1 MPCTYGDRLTAA
13 STSTCTRIR
22 VSEALG
28 IENLH
33 THESSRR
40 TYVSGLVALCY
51 QPGASAGVANSKRDA
66 SAGNDHTTNWLA
78 LCLVIVEPH
87 GMKRT

>member
-1 MPCTYGDRLTAA
+1 MPCTYGERLKAA

-22 VSEALG
+22 VSEASRIG
-28 IENLH
+28 TLH

-40 TYVSGLVALCY
+40 AYASGLVALCY
-51 QPGASAGVANSKRDA
+51 QPGASAGVANSKLDA

-78 LCLVIVEPH
+78 LCLVIVERM
-87 GMKRT
+87 G